1 MLKLLPSVVLLGIP
15 KGGKMLSFIDCEDMS
30 ELKSNEI
37 AAIARYL
44 HVPEIVAV
52 EIGAGLCRTGEGKD
66 LIKRLMSRATGDVN
80 ARKA

>member
-1 MLKLLPSVVLLGIP
+1 
-15 KGGKMLSFIDCEDMS
+15 MLSFVDCEDMS

-37 AAIARYL
+37 TAIARYL

-52 EIGAGLCRTGEGKD
+52 EIGADLCRTWEGKD
-66 LIKRLMSRATGDVN
+66 LIRRLMLRTSEEAD